1 MFFRRTSE
9 FPTSRRE
16 FVCRVLFVL
25 LVLASFSVLQAESAV
40 ELHAHH
46 HGGPNDHCC
55 PGCHGG
61 HFPILQT
68 SGSVAVAALGVSEWY
83 ALPRADASISS
94 SYRTLHSSRAPP
106 A

>member
-1 MFFRRTSE
+1 MFFGPICE
-9 FPTSRRE
+9 SRRNRWG
-16 FVCRVLFVL
+16 FACRILLVL
-25 LVLASFSVLQAESAV
+25 LVAASFAVLQAESVV

-61 HFPILQT
+61 HYPILQT
-68 SGSVAVAALGVSEWY
+68 SGSIEMAALGFSEWH
-83 ALPRADASISS
+83 ALPSSDASVSGT
-94 SYRTLHSSRAPP
+94 YRTLNSSRAPP